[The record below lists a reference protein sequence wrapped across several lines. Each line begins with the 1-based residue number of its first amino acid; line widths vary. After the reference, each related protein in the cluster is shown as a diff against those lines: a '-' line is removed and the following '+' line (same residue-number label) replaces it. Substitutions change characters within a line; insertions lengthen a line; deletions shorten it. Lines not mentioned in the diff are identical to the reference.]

1 MKNDV
6 NTPESCANMSDFVGN
21 PSDHGRAR
29 AVEFTSR
36 FGKEGSK
43 LDTTKLFLDEVD
55 GTVPPGYEASANF
68 TFDDAENYTGQGV
81 FDFTVKREGADDLV
95 AFVTTQDVGEF
106 LNKVEQALNVAWLDY
121 GVNYPRGNTGPEGER
136 GCFLTFTGNCCECL
150 ASATSCCEHE
160 VIMH

>member
-1 MKNDV
+1 M
-6 NTPESCANMSDFVGN
+6 
-21 PSDHGRAR
+21 
-29 AVEFTSR
+29 
-36 FGKEGSK
+36 
-43 LDTTKLFLDEVD
+43 DTDTDKLFLDEVD
-55 GTVPPGYEASANF
+55 GAVPPGYEASANF

-121 GVNYPRGNTGPEGER
+121 GVNRPKAKCNTEPEGER

-160 VIMH
+160 VIML